1 MSNTAKFIKEI
12 VIQDPDTGGDVHVAI
27 YKHQHGG
34 IFGIDS
40 SFIEQEREDTS
51 DAIYDPFAEMGKPEE
66 LYLEEDTTSYLDK
79 VEALLRQGKK
89 LMAIKAYK
97 DATGMGLR
105 DSKLVVEGI
114 QQKINIENHA

>member
-51 DAIYDPFAEMGKPEE
+51 DAIYDPFAEMGEPEE
-66 LYLEEDTTSYLDK
+66 LYLEEGATSYMDK

>member
-51 DAIYDPFAEMGKPEE
+51 DAIYDPFAQMGEPEE

>member
-12 VIQDPDTGGDVHVAI
+12 VIQDPTTGGDVHVGI
-27 YKHQHGG
+27 YQHQNGG

-51 DAIYDPFAEMGKPEE
+51 DAIYDPFAQMGEPEE